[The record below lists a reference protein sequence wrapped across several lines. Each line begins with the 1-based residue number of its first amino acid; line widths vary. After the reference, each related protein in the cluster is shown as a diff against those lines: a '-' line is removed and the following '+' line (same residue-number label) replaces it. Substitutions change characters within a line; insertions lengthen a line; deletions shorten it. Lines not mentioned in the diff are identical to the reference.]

1 MRPEA
6 TKRDTIVSPHCPTA
20 VPTLRL
26 AAVLLL
32 GLLLQLPWGATAAAQ
47 DSSAETDT
55 LRNELALAGAWLS
68 AQRAYDRVPAVSAAL
83 VHDQELLWSGAWG
96 YADLDS
102 RRPAGADTIY
112 GICSISKLF
121 TGIAVMQ
128 QRDRGTLSLDQPM
141 QEILPWFRLQQAH
154 QGSPPVTLRNVLSHS
169 AGLPRESAM
178 PYWMGPDFSFPT
190 REQVRELLAGQATLY
205 PADRYYQYSNLGLT
219 LAGEAV
225 AASSGEE
232 YEAYVRQHILAPL
245 GLHDTDTGFPE
256 DARAERIATGYAYP
270 GREEGYPA
278 LPRYD
283 TRAITPA
290 AGFSSTAL
298 DLARFA
304 SWQFRVL
311 AGASDTVLHTN
322 SLREMQRVQW
332 LDWDWSTARGLAFGV
347 YRIGQ
352 RTLSGHAGSCPGFE
366 TRLFL
371 DPVSHHAVAVLS
383 NRNATDVDAY
393 AVTLLDILEGGGTP
407 AEGLEDPH
415 AADFADFTGS
425 YDMRPWDGED
435 LVFRWGGGLALV
447 TLPTLYPLDDMV
459 ELEHVEGDRF
469 HTVRSDGEAG
479 HEVRFR
485 RGDDGRVTHIE
496 YHGIA
501 APRLQP

>member
-1 MRPEA
+1 MCPEA
-6 TKRDTIVSPHCPTA
+6 TNRAATGSLHCPEA
-20 VPTLRL
+20 VPILRL

-32 GLLLQLPWGATAAAQ
+32 GLLLQLPWTAAIAAQ
-47 DSSAETDT
+47 DSPDE
-55 LRNELALAGAWLS
+55 LRNELALAEAWLS

-83 VHDQELLWSGAWG
+83 VHDQALLWSGAWG
-96 YADLDS
+96 YADLES
-102 RRPAGADTIY
+102 RRPAAADTIY

-128 QRDRGTLSLDQPM
+128 QRDRGALSLDQPL

-154 QGSPPVTLRNVLSHS
+154 ESSPAVTLRNVLSHS
-169 AGLPRESAM
+169 AGLPRESDM

-190 REQVRELLAGQATLY
+190 REQVRELLAGQTTLY

-225 AASSGEE
+225 AAVSGED
-232 YEAYVRQHILAPL
+232 YEAYIRRHILEPL
-245 GLHDTDTGFPE
+245 GLRDTDTGFPE
-256 DARAERIATGYAYP
+256 DARAARVATGYAYP
-270 GREEGYPA
+270 GRQEGYPP

-283 TRAITPA
+283 TRGITPA

-298 DLARFA
+298 DLVRFA
-304 SWQFRVL
+304 SWQFQVL
-311 AGASDTVLHTN
+311 DGTSAEVLQPN

-383 NRNATDVDAY
+383 NRNATDVDGY

-407 AEGLEDPH
+407 PGQP
-415 AADFADFTGS
+415 ADAPITDFSDFTGS

-435 LVFRWGGGLALV
+435 LVFRWGEGLALV

-459 ELEHVEGDRF
+459 ELQHIDGDRF
-469 HTVRSDGEAG
+469 HTVRSDGEPG

-485 RGDDGRVTHIE
+485 RGDGGRVTHIE